1 MFYYKSHDCT
11 GGRGPRGKFRRGP
24 FVMSWDFD
32 VEGLREAF
40 VQGGG
45 RRRRQ
50 FDSFELR
57 LVLLALISDAPR
69 HGYDLIREI
78 EDRTGGA
85 YAPSPG
91 VVYPTLGLL
100 ADQGYIAEQESEGAR
115 KLYGVTPEGEAHLAE
130 NAEKVTEL
138 MGRLA
143 ELGVRRE
150 RTERGSVRR
159 AMGNLRHVLANRL
172 HDELDEEILHSIV
185 ETIDEAARKIERM

>member
-1 MFYYKSHDCT
+1 MFYYKSHDCS
-11 GGRGPRGKFRRGP
+11 GPRGKFRRGP

-32 VEGLREAF
+32 ANGLREAF
-40 VQGGG
+40 KGGG

-50 FDSFELR
+50 FDSSELR

-78 EDRTGGA
+78 EERTGGA

-91 VVYPTLGLL
+91 VVYPTLSVLT
-100 ADQGYIAEQESEGAR
+100 DQDFIAEQDSEGAK
-115 KLYGVTPEGEAHLAE
+115 KLYAVTPAGEAHLAE
-130 NAEKVTEL
+130 NADKVTEL

-143 ELGVRRE
+143 ELGVQRE
-150 RTERGSVRR
+150 RSERGSVRR

-172 HDELDEEILHSIV
+172 HDADIDDAELHAIV
-185 ETIDEAARKIERM
+185 ELIDEAARKIERM